1 MFDLKQLFGL
11 APTPEQKTK
20 ECKLKL
26 RKLQRELEQQIRD
39 VERATTK
46 TTREIKLCAKR
57 NDQKSARA
65 LAKEIVQARKAI
77 EKLYTSKA
85 RASSVERALTRRAA
99 TQTSVKTLERSS
111 EVLKAMNA
119 LVKVS
124 AVRDQARELSREMTR
139 AGIMEELVEEALA
152 DDLED
157 KDETERAIE
166 DILKEIAGEVV
177 LPDTGV
183 EEKVTR
189 EATIAVEPTTTT
201 TTTTTTTEDLKA
213 RLERMRPEA

>member
-1 MFDLKQLFGL
+1 
-11 APTPEQKTK
+11 
-20 ECKLKL
+20 
-26 RKLQRELEQQIRD
+26 
-39 VERATTK
+39 
-46 TTREIKLCAKR
+46 
-57 NDQKSARA
+57 
-65 LAKEIVQARKAI
+65 
-77 EKLYTSKA
+77 
-85 RASSVERALTRRAA
+85 
-99 TQTSVKTLERSS
+99 
-111 EVLKAMNA
+111 
-119 LVKVS
+119 
-124 AVRDQARELSREMTR
+124 
-139 AGIMEELVEEALA
+139 MEELVEEALA

-213 RLERMRPEA
+213 RLERMRQEA

>member
-1 MFDLKQLFGL
+1 M
-11 APTPEQKTK
+11 
-20 ECKLKL
+20 
-26 RKLQRELEQQIRD
+26 
-39 VERATTK
+39 
-46 TTREIKLCAKR
+46 
-57 NDQKSARA
+57 
-65 LAKEIVQARKAI
+65 QARTAI

-157 KDETERAIE
+157 EDETERAIE

-201 TTTTTTTEDLKA
+201 TTTTTEDLKA
-213 RLERMRPEA
+213 RLERMRQEA